1 MLNFS
6 KRTVL
11 AAGLLLAGAA
21 GAHAFTLANG
31 TNRVVVNNLGEE
43 YRWNSPVITYTY
55 DESFLNYFGSN
66 GVVAIEKAMG
76 ILNAIPPASTIA
88 TNYPPASA
96 SENNLWNYPVRPD
109 RFHPRAYN
117 DRILDIKSY
126 ALAELFGFMGLG
138 NPEDSA
144 FQLEFGAVTLRNW
157 DPISYGPSKYVNGT
171 LLSWVVL
178 GATNAQ
184 PFPIDVTKPIIT
196 LAGTTDHRVP
206 RLAEGKYLV
215 APTRDDIGGYRY
227 LYRKD
232 NFNMEGLPPFTY
244 QVMTNEPNLTNPAI
258 FSIDLR
264 WFCKESRTNTPASF
278 RQFVATNQWW
288 GSVVTNLNIPP
299 LLILKTNVAWA
310 MGWTTNVTPY
320 LTNFPW
326 TPIGQPATL
335 VYVTNK
341 YRTFQPSYDYIFG
354 NVITNIHVP
363 ASESEVLYR
372 SWEVVPNA
380 PLWSVIGAVPTTTNY
395 TTTVLNDDCPHG
407 EIIILPATNV
417 VGYHFTDMQ
426 FEVVNTLTNLLTG
439 TNNLANP
446 GGALPGQGGGLGAG
460 GAAITNFVGVM
471 EDEVWQSTNHAYL
484 AFPIVLQT
492 NTMLLGGIDKIRYV
506 RMQGDSLVTTNYSA
520 NRFLPDYRFPSLE
533 EQTFTYIIPNSAQA
547 ATNAMLPSFQYEVDY
562 VTEGVRKTGTFIKF
576 FTRPDILFSAMNAP
590 PTVTSTNVP
599 PVAINNNAIN
609 GLQTLGLNGPGVIQ
623 ASANMVIGF
632 NKIGIHWNLDPTFF
646 RNEENQE
653 PGWIWGHYDGSMG
666 EPMVFP
672 DSQTIR
678 DLERQI
684 YSGGE

>member
-11 AAGLLLAGAA
+11 AAGLLLAGAS

-76 ILNAIPPASTIA
+76 MLNAIPPASTIA
-88 TNYPPASA
+88 TNYPPSSA

-144 FQLEFGAVTLRNW
+144 FQLEFGSVTLRNW

-196 LAGTTDHRVP
+196 LAGTIDHRVP
-206 RLAEGKYLV
+206 RLDEGKYLV

-232 NFNMEGLPPFTY
+232 NFNMEALPPSTY
-244 QVMTNEPNLTNPAI
+244 QVVTNEPNLTNPAI

-299 LLILKTNVAWA
+299 LLILKTNVAWE

-341 YRTFQPSYDYIFG
+341 SRTFQPSYDYIFG

-372 SWEVVPNA
+372 SWEVVPKA
-380 PLWSVIGAVPTTTNY
+380 PLWSVLGAVPTTTNY
-395 TTTVLNDDCPHG
+395 NTTVMNDNCPHG

-417 VGYHFTDMQ
+417 AGYHFTDMQ

-460 GAAITNFVGVM
+460 GGAITNFVGVM

-492 NTMLLGGIDKIRYV
+492 NTMLLGGIDKIRYF

-520 NRFLPDYRFPSLE
+520 NRFLKDYRFPSLE
-533 EQTFTYIIPNSAQA
+533 EQTFTYIIPNSSQA
-547 ATNAMLPSFQYEVDY
+547 ATNAALPSYQYEMDY

-576 FTRPDILFSAMNAP
+576 FTQPDILFSAMNAP
-590 PTVTSTNVP
+590 STVTSTNVP
-599 PVAINNNAIN
+599 PAAIDNNAIN

-623 ASANMVIGF
+623 ASGNMVIGF
-632 NKIGIHWNLDPTFF
+632 NKIGIHWDLDPTFF

-653 PGWIWGHYDGSMG
+653 PGWIWGHYDGSMS

-672 DSQTIR
+672 NSQTIR
-678 DLERQI
+678 DLEKQI
-684 YSGGE
+684 YSGE

>member
-1 MLNFS
+1 M
-6 KRTVL
+6 

-144 FQLEFGAVTLRNW
+144 FQLEFGSVTLRNW

>member
-11 AAGLLLAGAA
+11 AVGLLLAGAA

-144 FQLEFGAVTLRNW
+144 FQLEFGSVTLRNW

-206 RLAEGKYLV
+206 RLDEGKYLV

-264 WFCKESRTNTPASF
+264 WFCKESRTNTPSSF

-341 YRTFQPSYDYIFG
+341 SRTFQPSYDYIFG

-471 EDEVWQSTNHAYL
+471 EDEVWLSTNHAYL

-599 PVAINNNAIN
+599 PAAINNNAIN

>member
-1 MLNFS
+1 M
-6 KRTVL
+6 
-11 AAGLLLAGAA
+11 AAGLLLAGAS

-88 TNYPPASA
+88 TNYPPSSA

-144 FQLEFGAVTLRNW
+144 FQLEFGSVTLRNW

-196 LAGTTDHRVP
+196 LAGTIDHRVP
-206 RLAEGKYLV
+206 RLDEGKYLV

-232 NFNMEGLPPFTY
+232 NFNMEALPPSTY
-244 QVMTNEPNLTNPAI
+244 QVVTNEPNLTNPAI

-299 LLILKTNVAWA
+299 LLILKTNVAWE

-341 YRTFQPSYDYIFG
+341 SRTFQPSYDYIFG

-372 SWEVVPNA
+372 SWEVVPKA
-380 PLWSVIGAVPTTTNY
+380 PLWSVLGAVPTTTNY
-395 TTTVLNDDCPHG
+395 NTTVMNDNCPHG

-417 VGYHFTDMQ
+417 AGYHFTDMQ

-460 GAAITNFVGVM
+460 GGAITNFVGVM

-492 NTMLLGGIDKIRYV
+492 NTMLLGGIDKIRYF

-520 NRFLPDYRFPSLE
+520 NRFLKDYRFPSLE
-533 EQTFTYIIPNSAQA
+533 EQTFTYIIPNSSQA
-547 ATNAMLPSFQYEVDY
+547 ATNAALPSYQYEMDY

-576 FTRPDILFSAMNAP
+576 FTQPDILFSAMNAP
-590 PTVTSTNVP
+590 STVTSTNVP
-599 PVAINNNAIN
+599 PAAIDNNAIN

-623 ASANMVIGF
+623 ASGNMVIGF
-632 NKIGIHWNLDPTFF
+632 NKIGIHWDLDPTFF

-653 PGWIWGHYDGSMG
+653 PGWIWGHYDGSMS

-672 DSQTIR
+672 NSQTIR
-678 DLERQI
+678 DLEKQI
-684 YSGGE
+684 YSGE